1 MKQATMQT
9 PRERRKNER
18 ETVIVTVT
26 YREKKRKSTETVKI
40 VKIVQNT
47 LFLGWKKR
55 GKDKK

>member
-1 MKQATMQT
+1 MQT

-55 GKDKK
+55 EKDKK

>member
-55 GKDKK
+55 EKDKK

>member
-18 ETVIVTVT
+18 ETLIVTVT

-55 GKDKK
+55 EKDKK